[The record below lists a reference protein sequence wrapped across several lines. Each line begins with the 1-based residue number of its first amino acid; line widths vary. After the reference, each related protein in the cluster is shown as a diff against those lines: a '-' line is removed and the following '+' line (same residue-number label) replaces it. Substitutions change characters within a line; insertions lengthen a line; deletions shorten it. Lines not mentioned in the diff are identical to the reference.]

1 MLTRIHQ
8 GASLS
13 QVSIFTAQN
22 ACPLIG
28 GGTTEKSRGL
38 SFVGKELSSVVNQRG
53 FRAAELQRSALVAG
67 TTGVQRIS
75 ASWFRTSCGLGWHNV
90 HAMDF
95 VQGEQGNSV
104 SLTRSTKSDGGMQR
118 RETYCGIMRCPVGQ
132 YFCYK
137 TRKERANTEDT
148 ATNGCC
154 SRT

>member
-67 TTGVQRIS
+67 TPGVQRIS

-95 VQGEQGNSV
+95 RPKEIVFHSHAAPSRMEAC
-104 SLTRSTKSDGGMQR
+104 KGGKR
-118 RETYCGIMRCPVGQ
+118 IVV
-132 YFCYK
+132 
-137 TRKERANTEDT
+137 
-148 ATNGCC
+148 
-154 SRT
+154 